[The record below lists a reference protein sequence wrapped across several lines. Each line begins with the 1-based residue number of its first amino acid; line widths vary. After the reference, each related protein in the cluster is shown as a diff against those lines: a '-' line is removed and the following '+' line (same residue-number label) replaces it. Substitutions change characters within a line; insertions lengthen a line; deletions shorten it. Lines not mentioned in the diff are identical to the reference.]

1 MPWLVAMKGFAG
13 SGKSTLARAL
23 GRELGWAVLDKDDVM
38 DVLHG
43 RAPEAGRLAYEV
55 LLRVTRRQLLQG
67 LSVICDSPLAFRSLY
82 EHAGRIADESGA
94 RLAVVECVCPDEGE
108 WRRRIDGRKAL
119 GLPDHH
125 QTDWAAFV
133 AYRDSREEHAYAAT
147 APRLVVD
154 TTRPLPEN
162 LAEVV
167 GWLERQ
173 DTDRGRTGQTAA
185 P

>member
-1 MPWLVAMKGFAG
+1 MWLVAMKGFAG

-23 GRELGWAVLDKDDVM
+23 GRELGWPVLDKDDVM

-43 RAPEAGRLAYEV
+43 QSPDAGRLAYEV
-55 LLRVTRRQLLQG
+55 LLRVTRRQLSQG

-82 EHAGRIADESGA
+82 EHAGRVAAESGA
-94 RLAVVECVCPDEGE
+94 RFAVIECVCPDEAT
-108 WRRRIDGRKAL
+108 WRRRIDGRKAF

-133 AYRDSREEHAYAAT
+133 AYRDGRKEHDYAIT
-147 APRLVVD
+147 APHLIVD

-162 LAEVV
+162 VGEVV

-173 DTDRGRTGQTAA
+173 GTDRG
-185 P
+185 